1 MNVYVVSNFLTWN
14 ITCGHIQQGQEWHS
28 KPVRVWAE
36 RCQLKTDGEHN
47 GAGRRA
53 MAKAKKPQKSP
64 SAYGHDSS
72 EASQGDTG
80 LCVKRSE
87 EMKRAAKASRF
98 NTDNKRTKTI
108 EKPKSKQKKKNDK
121 FDVNKPKKP
130 PTAFFYFLDDF
141 RKEFQKQNPDVKMMR
156 DVGKACGEKWK
167 TMTYEEKVQYYDIA
181 TEKRAEFDKAMAEYK
196 KRKESGIDQESEE
209 DWEIDG

>member
-1 MNVYVVSNFLTWN
+1 
-14 ITCGHIQQGQEWHS
+14 
-28 KPVRVWAE
+28 
-36 RCQLKTDGEHN
+36 
-47 GAGRRA
+47 

-64 SAYGHDSS
+64 SASAHDSS
-72 EASQGDTG
+72 EAFEEASPEDTG

-108 EKPKSKQKKKNDK
+108 KKPKSKQKKKNDK

-141 RKEFQKQNPDVKMMR
+141 RKEFQEQNPDVKTMR

-181 TEKRAEFDKAMAEYK
+181 TQKRAEFDKAMAEYK
-196 KRKESGIDQESEE
+196 KRKESGLDQESEE
-209 DWEIDG
+209 DWEIDE